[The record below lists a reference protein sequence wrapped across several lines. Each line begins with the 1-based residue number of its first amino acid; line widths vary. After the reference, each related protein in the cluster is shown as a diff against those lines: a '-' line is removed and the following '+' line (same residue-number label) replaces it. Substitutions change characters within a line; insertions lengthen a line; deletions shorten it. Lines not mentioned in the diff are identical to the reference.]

1 MADLFDGDFMEPAA
15 PTTDTSAVEE
25 DPAAAFLAQQQDEI
39 AGLES
44 EVLGGNEPTVN
55 GFGEPAEQVA
65 DAVQANDNLF
75 DMPDNYGEQPVIT
88 NGGLEFEEPAEPE
101 QMDPSQAYAA
111 IAVADARLEELRTEP
126 EKIRV
131 WREEN
136 TKLLAE
142 KDRESERK
150 QQEWLAQARKELE
163 DWDRNRLEQVEKT
176 KESNRQANEAFLKQ
190 RDEGLGYTTA
200 EEQFLKD
207 RDQAAPGSEWERV
220 SKLCE
225 FNPKSTKS
233 TKDVTRMRSTLLH
246 LKQNPRP
253 ISVPEM

>member
-15 PTTDTSAVEE
+15 APTTDTSAAVEE

-39 AGLES
+39 AGLEN

-55 GFGEPAEQVA
+55 GFGEPGEQVA
-65 DAVQANDNLF
+65 DAVPANGKAYNSVS
-75 DMPDNYGEQPVIT
+75 N
-88 NGGLEFEEPAEPE
+88 
-101 QMDPSQAYAA
+101 PSQAYAA

-176 KESNRQANEAFLKQ
+176 KESNRADVSHIELLCCYSYK
-190 RDEGLGYTTA
+190 RTA

>member
-176 KESNRQANEAFLKQ
+176 KESNR
-190 RDEGLGYTTA
+190 TA